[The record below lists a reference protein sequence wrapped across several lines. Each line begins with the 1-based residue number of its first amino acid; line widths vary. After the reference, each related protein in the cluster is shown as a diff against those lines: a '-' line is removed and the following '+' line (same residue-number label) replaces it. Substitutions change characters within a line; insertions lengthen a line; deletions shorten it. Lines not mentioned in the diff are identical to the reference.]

1 LTDSSPDINPIEK
14 LWGLL
19 VKKIEQQRLVFH
31 NRNVDPYNRNKETAN
46 LLTEKE
52 AFVNVTADSNRTAL
66 SLHCAAKNGDM
77 ETAELSIECYICDF
91 LPTSNSYLPN
101 VCGKRNFP
109 RKHFPAYKENVET
122 VELLIDNG
130 TSVRD
135 LRMTGL

>member
-1 LTDSSPDINPIEK
+1 MGIWKQPNYQSSAIFI
-14 LWGLL
+14 
-19 VKKIEQQRLVFH
+19 
-31 NRNVDPYNRNKETAN
+31 
-46 LLTEKE
+46 
-52 AFVNVTADSNRTAL
+52 
-66 SLHCAAKNGDM
+66 
-77 ETAELSIECYICDF
+77 
-91 LPTSNSYLPN
+91 NSYLPN